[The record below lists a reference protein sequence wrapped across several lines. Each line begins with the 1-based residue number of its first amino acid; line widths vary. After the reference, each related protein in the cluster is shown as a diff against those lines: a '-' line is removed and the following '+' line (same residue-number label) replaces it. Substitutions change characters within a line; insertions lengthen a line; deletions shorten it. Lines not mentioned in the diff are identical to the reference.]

1 MVADNSSSANYGL
14 LLYNE
19 QPVEKQEKLDD
30 EIVVK
35 FYTGETINVSP
46 TDWVNKKRFAYIP
59 RSYGSRKHILNNWA
73 QYSKYCVLSAN

>member
-1 MVADNSSSANYGL
+1 MVADGSANYGL
-14 LLYNE
+14 LLFNE
-19 QPVEKQEKLDD
+19 QPVEKQERLDD

-35 FYTGETINVSP
+35 FYTGETIHVSLN
-46 TDWVNKKRFAYIP
+46 DWVNKKRFVCIP

>member
-1 MVADNSSSANYGL
+1 MVAENSSSANYGL

-46 TDWVNKKRFAYIP
+46 TDWVNKKRFVYIP

>member
-19 QPVEKQEKLDD
+19 QPVEKQEKLDE

-35 FYTGETINVSP
+35 FYTGEIIHVSP
-46 TDWVNKKRFAYIP
+46 TDWVNNKRFAYIP
-59 RSYGSRKHILNNWA
+59 RSYGSRKHILNNWSK
-73 QYSKYCVLSAN
+73 YSKYCVLSN